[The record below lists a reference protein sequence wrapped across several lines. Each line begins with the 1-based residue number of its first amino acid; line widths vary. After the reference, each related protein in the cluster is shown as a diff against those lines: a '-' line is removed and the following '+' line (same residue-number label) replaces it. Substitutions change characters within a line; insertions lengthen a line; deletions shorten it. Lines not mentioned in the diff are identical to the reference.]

1 MQFNSIA
8 DLRANKKSPCPNELI
23 YVLGYWTPGDS
34 GGGEFFWNATSTAV
48 DDGGVTIQ
56 DAQYDCKDTGRWIRV
71 ITTDKVSV
79 RWFGAKGDNLTI
91 DTAAFN
97 NCATY
102 IKGASFRRVMFI
114 PDGTY
119 VTGRV
124 DITGVFTVEGNG
136 PRVIVQNIAGEDIFY
151 WKGVGEPG
159 YVVATEIYI
168 SNLRLRLANPVDARP
183 KYLRIGLFGER
194 IGICAFHFPAV
205 VGLMFDKIYIERT
218 TGGLGAGFGDTGIFF
233 SGAAY
238 KVNFGVKTEMRGMDY
253 GIICGTSETH
263 NIMIPRI
270 VSAFDPV
277 TGTFTT
283 AAEHGY
289 TANKQVALI
298 FDPNDGS
305 IAEIRPRFR
314 YYVVGQTPST
324 FRLATTPNGA
334 AITNLTILGTPEIYV
349 VPAGAHTIEYA
360 CDEWAANHLIT
371 ANCRRV
377 AFSVPNMAYGHI
389 NTWACQTSRVAI
401 RIFGYVSSTRYEPFS
416 CSFQDMF
423 TEGPFDQA
431 YMAGKEYVYISG
443 RSMTIFSGPRMQFGN
458 STANAG
464 FMTIA
469 TNYSRIDKVDI
480 DDGQALKM
488 TGDGNHIT
496 IATDGLK
503 EVFVTDAGV
512 NNTILFNRSTDGT
525 DSARFISYYHK
536 NTVPTNFGGFYP
548 DYLFFGN
555 PTTPYQGRG
564 VLFYPAT
571 TNIYQGVTNAAPR
584 FDDPSLL
591 EVNGYVRFP
600 TSGKKAIRSP
610 LGSGS
615 NKFLINQFFPKAKW
629 KLYAKVRSLTTTQ
642 NISIGFE
649 RSDGG
654 SGFASVMLYSVSTDW
669 QVIGVGVDT
678 TFGPDGMMGQ
688 IYCMAATEGFD
699 LAFMMVVPYINTAA
713 LDGTLAPA
721 QMGYTYINAV
731 VDTATLTKTW
741 LNTNYAGVPVGGK
754 IIFTN
759 LADAATNIAVCEKY
773 DSADWFINVTL
784 NKAV

>member
-8 DLRANKKSPCPNELI
+8 DLRANRKRPYPNELVF
-23 YVLGYWTPGDS
+23 VLGYWAPGDS
-34 GGGEFFWNATSTAV
+34 GGGEFFWNAASTAV

-56 DAQYDCKDTGRWIRV
+56 DSQSGCEQTGRWIRA

-79 RWFGAKGDNLTI
+79 RWFGAKGDNVSE
-91 DTAAFN
+91 DTLAFN
-97 NCATY
+97 NCASY
-102 IKGASFRRVMFI
+102 IKGASFRRVFFI

-119 VTGRV
+119 VTARV
-124 DITGVFTVEGNG
+124 DITGVFTIEGNG
-136 PRVIVQNIAGEDIFY
+136 PRVIIQNMPGEDIFY
-151 WKGVGEPG
+151 WKGVGEQG

-194 IGICAFHFPAV
+194 IGICAFHFPAL
-205 VGLMFDKIYIERT
+205 VGIMFDKIYIERT

-233 SGAAY
+233 SGPAY
-238 KVNFGVKTEMRGMDY
+238 KVNFGVKTEMRFMDY
-253 GIICGTSETH
+253 GVICGASETH
-263 NIMIPRI
+263 NVMIPRV

-277 TGTFTT
+277 TGVFST
-283 AAEHGY
+283 AVEHGY
-289 TANKQVALI
+289 GANKQVALI

-314 YYVVGQTPST
+314 YYVVSQTPTT
-324 FRLATTPNGA
+324 FCLAATPNGP
-334 AITNLTILGTPEIYV
+334 AINNLTILGTPVIYV
-349 VPAGAHTIEYA
+349 IPAGAHSIEYA

-377 AFSVPNMAYGHI
+377 AFSVPNMAYCHI
-389 NTWACQTSRVAI
+389 NTWGCQTSRVAI
-401 RIFGYVSSTRYEPFS
+401 RIFGYVSSTRFEPNN
-416 CSFQDMF
+416 CSFNDMF
-423 TEGPFDQA
+423 TEGPFDLT
-431 YMAGKEYVYISG
+431 YMTGKEYVYISG
-443 RSMTIFSGPRMQFGN
+443 RNMTIFNGPRMQFGE
-458 STANAG
+458 TVATAG
-464 FMTIA
+464 FMTFA
-469 TNYSRIDKVDI
+469 TNYSRFQKVDI
-480 DDGQALKM
+480 DDGQSLKM
-488 TGDGNHIT
+488 TGDGNYLT
-496 IATDGLK
+496 IATDGAK
-503 EVFVTDAGV
+503 EVYVADGGV

-536 NTVPTNFGGFYP
+536 NTVPSNYGGFYP

-555 PTTPYQGRG
+555 PATPYQGRG
-564 VLFYPAT
+564 VLFYPGI
-571 TNIYQGVTNAAPR
+571 TNIYQGVTNAVPR

-591 EVNGYVRFP
+591 EVNGYMRFP

-610 LGSGS
+610 LGSAS

-629 KLYAKVRSLTTTQ
+629 KLHAKIRSLTAAQ
-642 NISIGFE
+642 NITIGFE

-654 SGFASVMLYSVSTDW
+654 SGFAASAVHTVGTAW
-669 QVIGVGVDT
+669 QIIAVNVNT
-678 TFGPDGMMGQ
+678 AAGPDGMMGQ
-688 IYCMAATEGFD
+688 IYCTGAAEGFD
-699 LAFMMVVPYINTAA
+699 LAFMMVVPYISTTV

-721 QMGYTYINAV
+721 QMGYTYISAAV
-731 VDTATLTKTW
+731 ETASITRSW
-741 LNTNYAGVPVGGK
+741 LNTNYQALPVGSK
-754 IIFTN
+754 VIFTN